1 MKKNKE
7 LRKAE
12 TDKKNNP
19 FGKNDA
25 KDAKKDAKAEQNAPK
40 ADKTPNRQQREQNGQ
55 QMEQNGQQ
63 MESQPKPREQR
74 KQTEPNQ
81 QQRNQ
86 QQTEQRRQPKEQ
98 PSREQRMEQREQPNE
113 QRQPNEEQKNG
124 EYRPERYKPKEQTEQ
139 PQQSA
144 PTEPHFTPDKVSE
157 VLQILHEYKDGKTSV
172 DMKATENQEWWRL
185 RHWNVIQGKTEA
197 GKAKVDV
204 GSAWAVNSIL
214 NKHADLMDSF
224 PKANVLA
231 READDEE
238 EAQILSKILPAIEE
252 HTDAEQVYNTA
263 GYDFLI
269 DGTAITSV
277 LWDPMAHD
285 GMGDIKKTNVDIH
298 NVFWQPGIEDIQQS
312 KYFFDVSVADVND
325 VKLQYPEI
333 ADKIGGGKQGF
344 ITEYI
349 HDDNIN
355 HQNDIEIIN
364 CYYKKLEMRPVLI
377 NIDHQTVARH
387 LVPREILHM
396 AIIIGDQCVFCSEDY
411 PEYQDGF
418 YKHGKYP
425 YVFRRCFPVKDSPC
439 GFSYLDIMKYPQ
451 RDIDKLD
458 QAIIKNTMM
467 KAKPR
472 WWVKKNADI
481 NKEAFADW
489 DEEIVEVGS
498 GDLGSAV
505 QQMDVD
511 TIPSIVETH
520 LEAKIDE
527 LKEIS
532 GNRDFSQGSTASG
545 VTAASA
551 IAALQE
557 AGSKLS
563 RDINKAMY
571 RGSREEYYLEIEL
584 IRQFYTEPRTFRV
597 DDGTGRYEYMDYS
610 NVNIAP
616 QDITTPEGTRH
627 KKSIFDLE
635 VSAEKQSPFSR
646 ASQNET
652 AKELYQMGLF
662 APDNATPALVC
673 LDMMEFE
680 GKEKIKQQI
689 QQNDTFMQQFQQMQQ
704 LIIQL
709 SPEAAVQM
717 GLIDP
722 NQIMMAQN
730 ANNGVTRVSEEESAE
745 DRAAKKTTNTDR
757 LDRAREKARS
767 ASEVK

>member
-7 LRKAE
+7 LRKDQQNKEQTAKEKQQFEKSGAE
-12 TDKKNNP
+12 KTAP
-19 FGKNDA
+19 NDR
-25 KDAKKDAKAEQNAPK
+25 KAEQNAPK
-40 ADKTPNRQQREQNGQ
+40 AEQTPNRQRREQNGQ
-55 QMEQNGQQ
+55 QR
-63 MESQPKPREQR
+63 ESQPKEQR
-74 KQTEPNQ
+74 QQTEPS
-81 QQRNQ
+81 RG
-86 QQTEQRRQPKEQ
+86 QQTGQ
-98 PSREQRMEQREQPNE
+98 S
-113 QRQPNEEQKNG
+113 RQPNERKEQQNG
-124 EYRPERYKPKEQTEQ
+124 EYRPERYRPKEQTEQ
-139 PQQSA
+139 TEPQQSA
-144 PTEPHFTPDKVSE
+144 PTGPHFTPDKVSE
-157 VLQILHEYKDGKTSV
+157 VLQILHEYKDGKTTV

-197 GKAKVDV
+197 GKAKVEV

-214 NKHADLMDSF
+214 NKHADFMDSF

-269 DGTAITSV
+269 DGTAITAV

-325 VKLQYPEI
+325 VKLQYPDI
-333 ADKIGGGKQGF
+333 ADRIGGGKQGF

-377 NIDHQTVARH
+377 NIDPQTVAQH

-396 AIIIGDQCVFCSEDY
+396 AIIIGDQCVFCSEDSL
-411 PEYQDGF
+411 EYQDGF

-425 YVFRRCFPVKDSPC
+425 YVFRKCFPVKDSPC
-439 GFSYLDIMKYPQ
+439 GFGYLDIMKYPQ

-458 QAIIKNTMM
+458 QAIMKNTMM

-489 DEEIVEVGS
+489 NEEIVEVGS

-511 TIPSIVETH
+511 TLPAIVETH

-584 IRQFYTEPRTFRV
+584 IRQFYTEPRTFRI
-597 DDGTGRYEYMDYS
+597 DDGSGRYEYMDYS

-662 APDNATPALVC
+662 APDNATSALVC

-717 GLIDP
+717 GLVDP
-722 NQIMMAQN
+722 NQVMMAQN
-730 ANNGVTRVSEEESAE
+730 ANNGATGASEEGSAE

-757 LDRAREKARS
+757 LERARETARS
-767 ASEVK
+767 ASDVK

>member
-19 FGKNDA
+19 FGQKDA
-25 KDAKKDAKAEQNAPK
+25 KMDEKAEKDAKKDAKAEQKNQQTEQNDRK
-40 ADKTPNRQQREQNGQ
+40 AEKTPNRQQRE
-55 QMEQNGQQ
+55 
-63 MESQPKPREQR
+63 SQPREQR
-74 KQTEPNQ
+74 QQTEPSRQ
-81 QQRNQ
+81 Q
-86 QQTEQRRQPKEQ
+86 KEQ
-98 PSREQRMEQREQPNE
+98 PNGEQQRE
-113 QRQPNEEQKNG
+113 QRQPNEQREQQTG

-157 VLQILHEYKDGKTSV
+157 VLQILHEYKDGKTTV

-197 GKAKVDV
+197 GKAKVEV

-214 NKHADLMDSF
+214 NKHADFMDSF

-269 DGTAITSV
+269 DGTAITAV

-325 VKLQYPEI
+325 VKLQYPDI
-333 ADKIGGGKQGF
+333 AEKIGGGKQGF

-377 NIDHQTVARH
+377 NIDPQTVAQH

-396 AIIIGDQCVFCSEDY
+396 AIIIGDQCVFCSEDN

-425 YVFRRCFPVKDSPC
+425 YVFRKCFPVKDSPC
-439 GFSYLDIMKYPQ
+439 GFGYLDIMKYPQ

-458 QAIIKNTMM
+458 QAIMKNTMM

-489 DEEIVEVGS
+489 NEEIVEVGS

-511 TIPSIVETH
+511 TLPAIVETH

-584 IRQFYTEPRTFRV
+584 IRQFYTEPRTFRI
-597 DDGTGRYEYMDYS
+597 DDGSGRYEYMDYS

-662 APDNATPALVC
+662 APDNATSALVC

-717 GLIDP
+717 GLVDP
-722 NQIMMAQN
+722 NQVMMAQN
-730 ANNGVTRVSEEESAE
+730 ANNGATGVSEEGTAE

>member
-12 TDKKNNP
+12 TDKKNNQ
-19 FGKNDA
+19 FGQKDA

-40 ADKTPNRQQREQNGQ
+40 AEQTPNRQQR
-55 QMEQNGQQ
+55 
-63 MESQPKPREQR
+63 ESQPKPREQR
-74 KQTEPNQ
+74 QQGAEQNQQKPPQQTEPN
-81 QQRNQ
+81 
-86 QQTEQRRQPKEQ
+86 RQ
-98 PSREQRMEQREQPNE
+98 QREQQNG
-113 QRQPNEEQKNG
+113 G
-124 EYRPERYKPKEQTEQ
+124 EYRPEQYRPKQEEQPTEQ
-139 PQQSA
+139 PK

-157 VLQILHEYKDGKTSV
+157 VLQILHEYKDGKTTV

-197 GKAKVDV
+197 GKAKVEV

-214 NKHADLMDSF
+214 NKHADIMDSF

-238 EAQILSKILPAIEE
+238 EAQILSKILPAIED
-252 HTDAEQVYNTA
+252 HTDAEQVYSTA

-269 DGTAITSV
+269 DGTAITAV

-285 GMGDIKKTNVDIH
+285 GMGDLKKTNVDIH

-325 VKLQYPEI
+325 VKLQYPDI
-333 ADKIGGGKQGF
+333 AEKIGGGKQGF

-364 CYYKKLEMRPVLI
+364 CYYKKLEMRPVII
-377 NIDHQTVARH
+377 NIDPQTVAQH

-396 AIIIGDQCVFCSEDY
+396 AIIIGDQCVFCSEDN

-425 YVFRRCFPVKDSPC
+425 YVFRKCFPVKDSPC
-439 GFSYLDIMKYPQ
+439 GFGYLDIMKYPQ

-458 QAIIKNTMM
+458 QAIMKNTMM

-489 DEEIVEVGS
+489 NEEIVEVGS

-511 TIPSIVETH
+511 TLPAIVETH

-584 IRQFYTEPRTFRV
+584 IRQFYTEPRTFRI
-597 DDGTGRYEYMDYS
+597 DDGSGRYEYMDYS

-662 APDNATPALVC
+662 APDNATSALVC

-717 GLIDP
+717 GLVDP
-722 NQIMMAQN
+722 NQVMMAQN
-730 ANNGVTRVSEEESAE
+730 ANNGVLGVSDEGTAE

-757 LDRAREKARS
+757 LDRARETARK

>member
-12 TDKKNNP
+12 TEKKNNQ
-19 FGKNDA
+19 FGQKDA

-40 ADKTPNRQQREQNGQ
+40 AEQTPNGQ
-55 QMEQNGQQ
+55 QR
-63 MESQPKPREQR
+63 ESQPKPREQR
-74 KQTEPNQ
+74 QQREQQQTAQGNQQTEPN
-81 QQRNQ
+81 R
-86 QQTEQRRQPKEQ
+86 
-98 PSREQRMEQREQPNE
+98 QPNE
-113 QRQPNEEQKNG
+113 QREQQNGG
-124 EYRPERYKPKEQTEQ
+124 EYRPEQYKPKQQTE
-139 PQQSA
+139 PTEPPK

-157 VLQILHEYKDGKTSV
+157 VLQILHEYKDGKTTV

-197 GKAKVDV
+197 GKAKVEV

-214 NKHADLMDSF
+214 NKHADFMDSF

-269 DGTAITSV
+269 DGTAITAV

-325 VKLQYPEI
+325 VKLQYPDI
-333 ADKIGGGKQGF
+333 AEKIGGGKQGF

-364 CYYKKLEMRPVLI
+364 CYYKKLEMRPVII
-377 NIDHQTVARH
+377 NIDPQTVATH
-387 LVPREILHM
+387 LTPREILHM
-396 AIIIGDQCVFCSEDY
+396 AIIIGDQCVFCSEDN

-425 YVFRRCFPVKDSPC
+425 YVFRKCFPVKDSPC
-439 GFSYLDIMKYPQ
+439 GFGYLDIMKYPQ

-458 QAIIKNTMM
+458 QAIMKNTMM

-489 DEEIVEVGS
+489 NEEIVEVGS

-511 TIPSIVETH
+511 TLPAIVETH

-584 IRQFYTEPRTFRV
+584 IRQFYTEPRTFRI

-662 APDNATPALVC
+662 APDNATSALVC

-717 GLIDP
+717 GLVDP
-722 NQIMMAQN
+722 NQLMMAQN
-730 ANNGVTRVSEEESAE
+730 ANNGVQGVSDEGTAE

-757 LDRAREKARS
+757 LDRARETARK

>member
-7 LRKAE
+7 MRTAE

-19 FGKNDA
+19 FGQKDA
-25 KDAKKDAKAEQNAPK
+25 KDAKRDAKVERNAPK
-40 ADKTPNRQQREQNGQ
+40 AEQTPNR
-55 QMEQNGQQ
+55 QQ
-63 MESQPKPREQR
+63 MESQPKPQEQK
-74 KQTEPNQ
+74 KQTEPN
-81 QQRNQ
+81 RNQ

-98 PSREQRMEQREQPNE
+98 PNREQQTEPREQRRE
-113 QRQPNEEQKNG
+113 QRQPNEEQQSG

-172 DMKATENQEWWRL
+172 DIKATENQEWWRL

-214 NKHADLMDSF
+214 NKHADLMDSY

-269 DGTAITSV
+269 DGTAITAV

-333 ADKIGGGKQGF
+333 ADKIVGGKQGF

-377 NIDHQTVARH
+377 NIDPQTVAKH

-396 AIIIGDQCVFCSEDY
+396 TIIIGDQCVFCSEDY

-511 TIPSIVETH
+511 TIPAIVESH

-584 IRQFYTEPRTFRV
+584 IRQFYTEPRTFRI

-730 ANNGVTRVSEEESAE
+730 ANNGDTRVSEEGSAE

>member
-19 FGKNDA
+19 SGPKDA
-25 KDAKKDAKAEQNAPK
+25 KDAKKDAKAEQKNQQTAQNDRKAQQNAPK
-40 ADKTPNRQQREQNGQ
+40 AEQTPNRQ

-63 MESQPKPREQR
+63 RESQPKPREQR
-74 KQTEPNQ
+74 QHTEPNRQ
-81 QQRNQ
+81 QMSQ
-86 QQTEQRRQPKEQ
+86 QQTGPNREKKMKQ
-98 PSREQRMEQREQPNE
+98 SRQPNE
-113 QRQPNEEQKNG
+113 QSG
-124 EYRPERYKPKEQTEQ
+124 EYRPERYRPKENKEQTEQ
-139 PQQSA
+139 QQRT

-185 RHWNVIQGKTEA
+185 RHWNVIHGKTEA

-269 DGTAITSV
+269 DGTAITAV

-333 ADKIGGGKQGF
+333 ADKIGGGRQGF

-377 NIDHQTVARH
+377 NIDPQTVAKH

-396 AIIIGDQCVFCSEDY
+396 AIIIGDQCVFCSEDS

-425 YVFRRCFPVKDSPC
+425 YVFRKCFPVKDSPC

-597 DDGTGRYEYMDYS
+597 DDGTGHYEYMDYS

-616 QDITTPEGTRH
+616 QDITTPEGIRH

-646 ASQNET
+646 ASQIEK

-662 APDNATPALVC
+662 APDNATSALVC

-717 GLIDP
+717 GLIAP

-730 ANNGVTRVSEEESAE
+730 ANNGATGVSDEGSAE

>member
-12 TDKKNNP
+12 TDKKNNQ
-19 FGKNDA
+19 FGQKDA
-25 KDAKKDAKAEQNAPK
+25 KRDAKAEKDAKKDAKAEQNAPK
-40 ADKTPNRQQREQNGQ
+40 AEQTPNGQQREQNGQ
-55 QMEQNGQQ
+55 QRD
-63 MESQPKPREQR
+63 SQPKPREQR
-74 KQTEPNQ
+74 QQTEPN
-81 QQRNQ
+81 
-86 QQTEQRRQPKEQ
+86 RQPKEQ
-98 PSREQRMEQREQPNE
+98 TNREQQRE
-113 QRQPNEEQKNG
+113 QRQPNEQREQQNG
-124 EYRPERYKPKEQTEQ
+124 EYHPERYKPKEQTEQ

-157 VLQILHEYKDGKTSV
+157 VLQILHEYKDGKTTV

-197 GKAKVDV
+197 GKAKVEV

-214 NKHADLMDSF
+214 NKHADFMDSF

-325 VKLQYPEI
+325 VKLQYPDI
-333 ADKIGGGKQGF
+333 ADRIGGGKQGF

-377 NIDHQTVARH
+377 NIDPQTVAQH

-396 AIIIGDQCVFCSEDY
+396 AIIIGDQCVFCSEDN

-425 YVFRRCFPVKDSPC
+425 YVFRKCFPVKDSPC
-439 GFSYLDIMKYPQ
+439 GFGYLDIMKYPQ

-458 QAIIKNTMM
+458 QAIMKNTMM

-472 WWVKKNADI
+472 WWVKKAADI

-489 DEEIVEVGS
+489 DEEIVEVAS

-511 TIPSIVETH
+511 TLPAIVETH

-584 IRQFYTEPRTFRV
+584 IRQFYTEPRTFRI
-597 DDGTGRYEYMDYS
+597 DDGSGRYEYMDYS

-662 APDNATPALVC
+662 APDNATSALVC

-717 GLIDP
+717 GLVDP
-722 NQIMMAQN
+722 NQVMMAQN
-730 ANNGVTRVSEEESAE
+730 ANNGATGASEEGTAE

-757 LDRAREKARS
+757 LDRARETARS

>member
-12 TDKKNNP
+12 TDKKNNQ
-19 FGKNDA
+19 FGQKEQKNQQTAQNDR
-25 KDAKKDAKAEQNAPK
+25 KAEQNAPK
-40 ADKTPNRQQREQNGQ
+40 VEQTPNRQQRD
-55 QMEQNGQQ
+55 
-63 MESQPKPREQR
+63 SQPKPREDRQ
-74 KQTEPNQ
+74 QTEPNRQ
-81 QQRNQ
+81 QKEQTNREQQR
-86 QQTEQRRQPKEQ
+86 EQNR
-98 PSREQRMEQREQPNE
+98 QPNE
-113 QRQPNEEQKNG
+113 QREQQNG
-124 EYRPERYKPKEQTEQ
+124 EYRPERYKPKEQTE

-157 VLQILHEYKDGKTSV
+157 VLQILHEYKDGKTTV

-197 GKAKVDV
+197 GKAKVEV

-214 NKHADLMDSF
+214 NKHADFMDSF

-269 DGTAITSV
+269 DGTAITAV

-325 VKLQYPEI
+325 VKLQYPDI
-333 ADKIGGGKQGF
+333 ADRIGGGKQGF

-377 NIDHQTVARH
+377 NIDPQTVATH
-387 LVPREILHM
+387 LTPREILHM
-396 AIIIGDQCVFCSEDY
+396 AIIIGDQCVFCSEDN

-425 YVFRRCFPVKDSPC
+425 YVFRKCFPVKDSPC
-439 GFSYLDIMKYPQ
+439 GFGYLDIMKYPQ

-458 QAIIKNTMM
+458 QAIMKNTMM

-489 DEEIVEVGS
+489 NEEIVEVGS

-511 TIPSIVETH
+511 TLPAIVETH

-584 IRQFYTEPRTFRV
+584 IRQFYTEPRTFRI

-662 APDNATPALVC
+662 TPDNATSALVC

-717 GLIDP
+717 GLVDP
-722 NQIMMAQN
+722 NQLMMAQN
-730 ANNGVTRVSEEESAE
+730 ANNGVLGVSEEGTTE

-757 LDRAREKARS
+757 LDRARETARK

>member
-12 TDKKNNP
+12 TDKKNNQ
-19 FGKNDA
+19 FGQ

-40 ADKTPNRQQREQNGQ
+40 AEQTPNRQQKEQNGQ
-55 QMEQNGQQ
+55 QRG
-63 MESQPKPREQR
+63 SQPKPREQR
-74 KQTEPNQ
+74 QQKEQTNRE
-81 QQRNQ
+81 QQR
-86 QQTEQRRQPKEQ
+86 
-98 PSREQRMEQREQPNE
+98 E
-113 QRQPNEEQKNG
+113 QRQPNEQREQQNG

-157 VLQILHEYKDGKTSV
+157 VLQILHEYKDGKTTV

-197 GKAKVDV
+197 GKAKVEV

-214 NKHADLMDSF
+214 NKHADFMDSF

-325 VKLQYPEI
+325 VKLQYPDI
-333 ADKIGGGKQGF
+333 ADRIGGGKQGF

-377 NIDHQTVARH
+377 NIDPQTVAQH

-396 AIIIGDQCVFCSEDY
+396 AIIIGDQCVFCSEDN

-425 YVFRRCFPVKDSPC
+425 YVFRKCFPVKDSPC
-439 GFSYLDIMKYPQ
+439 GFGYLDIMKYPQ

-458 QAIIKNTMM
+458 QAIMKNTMM

-489 DEEIVEVGS
+489 NEEIVEVGS

-511 TIPSIVETH
+511 TLPAIVETH

-584 IRQFYTEPRTFRV
+584 IRQFYTEPRTFRI
-597 DDGTGRYEYMDYS
+597 DDGSGRYEYMDYS

-662 APDNATPALVC
+662 APDNATSALVC

-717 GLIDP
+717 GLVDP
-722 NQIMMAQN
+722 NQVMMAQS
-730 ANNGVTRVSEEESAE
+730 ANNGATGVSEEGSAE

-757 LDRAREKARS
+757 LDRARETARS

>member
-12 TDKKNNP
+12 TDKKNNQ
-19 FGKNDA
+19 FGQKDA

-40 ADKTPNRQQREQNGQ
+40 AEQTPNRQQREQSGQ
-55 QMEQNGQQ
+55 QR
-63 MESQPKPREQR
+63 ESQPKQREQR
-74 KQTEPNQ
+74 QQTEP
-81 QQRNQ
+81 
-86 QQTEQRRQPKEQ
+86 RRQPKEQ
-98 PSREQRMEQREQPNE
+98 TNGEQQREQRQLNEQREQ
-113 QRQPNEEQKNG
+113 QTG
-124 EYRPERYKPKEQTEQ
+124 EYRPERYKPKEQTE

-157 VLQILHEYKDGKTSV
+157 VLQILHEYKDGKTTV

-197 GKAKVDV
+197 SKAKVEV

-214 NKHADLMDSF
+214 NKHADFMDSF

-325 VKLQYPEI
+325 VKLQYPDI
-333 ADKIGGGKQGF
+333 ADRIGGGKQGF

-377 NIDHQTVARH
+377 NIDPQTVAQH

-396 AIIIGDQCVFCSEDY
+396 AIIIGDQCVFCSEDN

-425 YVFRRCFPVKDSPC
+425 YVFRKCFPVKDSPC
-439 GFSYLDIMKYPQ
+439 GFGYLDIMKYPQ

-458 QAIIKNTMM
+458 QAIMKNTMM

-489 DEEIVEVGS
+489 NEEIVEVGS

-511 TIPSIVETH
+511 TLPAIVETH

-584 IRQFYTEPRTFRV
+584 IRQFYTEPRTFRI

-662 APDNATPALVC
+662 APDNATSALVC

-717 GLIDP
+717 GLVDP
-722 NQIMMAQN
+722 NQVMMAQN
-730 ANNGVTRVSEEESAE
+730 ANNGVTGVSEEGSAE

-757 LDRAREKARS
+757 LDRARETARS

>member
-12 TDKKNNP
+12 TDKKNNQ
-19 FGKNDA
+19 FGQ
-25 KDAKKDAKAEQNAPK
+25 KDAKKDAKAEKDAKRDAKAEQKNQQTEQNDRK
-40 ADKTPNRQQREQNGQ
+40 AEQTPNRQQREQNWQ
-55 QMEQNGQQ
+55 QR
-63 MESQPKPREQR
+63 ESQPKPREQR
-74 KQTEPNQ
+74 QQTEP
-81 QQRNQ
+81 
-86 QQTEQRRQPKEQ
+86 RRQPKEQ
-98 PSREQRMEQREQPNE
+98 PNVEQQRE
-113 QRQPNEEQKNG
+113 QRQPNEQREQQNG
-124 EYRPERYKPKEQTEQ
+124 EYRPERYRPKENKEQTEQ
-139 PQQSA
+139 QQSA
-144 PTEPHFTPDKVSE
+144 PTEPHFTHDKVSE
-157 VLQILHEYKDGKTSV
+157 VLQILHEYKDGKTTV

-185 RHWNVIQGKTEA
+185 RHWNVIHGKTEA
-197 GKAKVDV
+197 GKAKVEV

-214 NKHADLMDSF
+214 NKHADFMDSF

-325 VKLQYPEI
+325 VKLQYPDI
-333 ADKIGGGKQGF
+333 ADRIGGGKQGF

-377 NIDHQTVARH
+377 NIDPQTVAQH

-396 AIIIGDQCVFCSEDY
+396 AIIIGDQCVFCSEDN

-425 YVFRRCFPVKDSPC
+425 YVFRKCFPVKDSPC
-439 GFSYLDIMKYPQ
+439 GFGYLDIMKYPQ

-458 QAIIKNTMM
+458 QAIMKNTMM

-489 DEEIVEVGS
+489 NEEIVEVGS

-511 TIPSIVETH
+511 TLPAIVETH

-584 IRQFYTEPRTFRV
+584 IRQFYTEPRTFRI
-597 DDGTGRYEYMDYS
+597 DDGSGRYEYMDYS

-662 APDNATPALVC
+662 APDNATSALVC

-717 GLIDP
+717 GLVDP
-722 NQIMMAQN
+722 NQVMMAQN
-730 ANNGVTRVSEEESAE
+730 ANNGAPGVSEEGSAE

>member
-12 TDKKNNP
+12 TEKKNNQ
-19 FGKNDA
+19 FGQKEQKNQQTEQNDR
-25 KDAKKDAKAEQNAPK
+25 KAEQNAPK
-40 ADKTPNRQQREQNGQ
+40 AEQTPN
-55 QMEQNGQQ
+55 
-63 MESQPKPREQR
+63 
-74 KQTEPNQ
+74 
-81 QQRNQ
+81 
-86 QQTEQRRQPKEQ
+86 RQPKEQ
-98 PSREQRMEQREQPNE
+98 TNREQQTEPNRQPTEQREQQNG
-113 QRQPNEEQKNG
+113 G
-124 EYRPERYKPKEQTEQ
+124 EYRLERYQPRQKSEPTEQ
-139 PQQSA
+139 PK

-157 VLQILHEYKDGKTSV
+157 VIQILNEYKDGKTTV

-197 GKAKVDV
+197 SKAKVEV

-214 NKHADLMDSF
+214 NKHADFMDSF

-269 DGTAITSV
+269 DGTAITAV

-325 VKLQYPEI
+325 VKLQYPDI
-333 ADKIGGGKQGF
+333 ADRIGGGKQGF

-377 NIDHQTVARH
+377 NIDPQTVAQH

-396 AIIIGDQCVFCSEDY
+396 AIIIGDQCVFCSEDN

-425 YVFRRCFPVKDSPC
+425 YVFRKCFPVKDSPC
-439 GFSYLDIMKYPQ
+439 GFGYLDIMKYPQ

-458 QAIIKNTMM
+458 QAIMKNTMM
-467 KAKPR
+467 KAKSR

-489 DEEIVEVGS
+489 NEEIVEVGS

-511 TIPSIVETH
+511 TLPAIVETH

-584 IRQFYTEPRTFRV
+584 IRQFYTEPRTFRI
-597 DDGTGRYEYMDYS
+597 DDGSGRYEYMDYS

-662 APDNATPALVC
+662 APDNATSALVC

-717 GLIDP
+717 GLVDP
-722 NQIMMAQN
+722 NQVMMAQN
-730 ANNGVTRVSEEESAE
+730 ANNGATGVSEEGTAE

-757 LDRAREKARS
+757 LDRARETARS

>member
-7 LRKAE
+7 AE
-12 TDKKNNP
+12 TDNKNNQ
-19 FGKNDA
+19 FGQKDA
-25 KDAKKDAKAEQNAPK
+25 KDAKRDAKAKKDARAEQNAPR
-40 ADKTPNRQQREQNGQ
+40 AEQTPNRQQMERNGQ
-55 QMEQNGQQ
+55 QSGSKQ
-63 MESQPKPREQR
+63 KPREQR
-74 KQTEPNQ
+74 KQTEPNR
-81 QQRNQ
+81 QRMNT
-86 QQTEQRRQPKEQ
+86 QQTETRRQQKEQ
-98 PSREQRMEQREQPNE
+98 PNREQQMEPRQPNE
-113 QRQPNEEQKNG
+113 QIG
-124 EYRPERYKPKEQTEQ
+124 EYRPERYKQKEQTEQ

-157 VLQILHEYKDGKTSV
+157 VLQILREYKDGKTSV

-197 GKAKVDV
+197 GKAKVEV

-269 DGTAITSV
+269 DGTAITAV

-377 NIDHQTVARH
+377 NIDPQTVAKH

-396 AIIIGDQCVFCSEDY
+396 AIIIGDQCVFCSEDS

-571 RGSREEYYLEIEL
+571 RGSKEEYYLEIEL

-616 QDITTPEGTRH
+616 QDITTPEGIRH

-662 APDNATPALVC
+662 APDNATSALVC

-730 ANNGVTRVSEEESAE
+730 ANNGATRVSEEGSAE

>member
-12 TDKKNNP
+12 TDKKNNQ
-19 FGKNDA
+19 FGQKDA

-40 ADKTPNRQQREQNGQ
+40 AEQTPNRQQREG
-55 QMEQNGQQ
+55 
-63 MESQPKPREQR
+63 QPKPREQR
-74 KQTEPNQ
+74 QQKVPQQREPQQTGEQRQQTEPN
-81 QQRNQ
+81 
-86 QQTEQRRQPKEQ
+86 RQPKEQ
-98 PSREQRMEQREQPNE
+98 NE
-113 QRQPNEEQKNG
+113 QQNGG
-124 EYRPERYKPKEQTEQ
+124 EYRPERYKPKEQTE

-157 VLQILHEYKDGKTSV
+157 VLQILHEYKDGKTTV

-197 GKAKVDV
+197 GKAKVEV

-214 NKHADLMDSF
+214 NKHADFMDSF

-269 DGTAITSV
+269 DGTAITAV

-325 VKLQYPEI
+325 VKLQYPDI
-333 ADKIGGGKQGF
+333 AEKIGGGKQGF

-364 CYYKKLEMRPVLI
+364 CYYKKLEMRPVII
-377 NIDHQTVARH
+377 NIDPQTVATH
-387 LVPREILHM
+387 LTPREILHM
-396 AIIIGDQCVFCSEDY
+396 AIIIGDQCVFCSEDN

-425 YVFRRCFPVKDSPC
+425 YVFRKCFPVKDSPC
-439 GFSYLDIMKYPQ
+439 GFGYLDIMKYPQ

-458 QAIIKNTMM
+458 QAIMKNTMM

-489 DEEIVEVGS
+489 NEEIVEVGS

-511 TIPSIVETH
+511 TLPAIVETH

-584 IRQFYTEPRTFRV
+584 IRQFYTEPRTFRI
-597 DDGTGRYEYMDYS
+597 DDGSGRYEYMDYS

-627 KKSIFDLE
+627 KKSVFDLE

-662 APDNATPALVC
+662 APDNATSALVC
-673 LDMMEFE
+673 LDMMELE

-717 GLIDP
+717 GLVDP
-722 NQIMMAQN
+722 NQVMMAQN
-730 ANNGVTRVSEEESAE
+730 ANNGATGVSEEGSAE

-757 LDRAREKARS
+757 LDRARETARS

>member
-12 TDKKNNP
+12 TDKKNNQ
-19 FGKNDA
+19 FGQKDA
-25 KDAKKDAKAEQNAPK
+25 KKDAKAEKDAKKDAKAEQ
-40 ADKTPNRQQREQNGQ
+40 TPNRQQREQNGQ
-55 QMEQNGQQ
+55 QR
-63 MESQPKPREQR
+63 ESQPKPREQR
-74 KQTEPNQ
+74 QQTEP
-81 QQRNQ
+81 
-86 QQTEQRRQPKEQ
+86 RRQQKEQ
-98 PSREQRMEQREQPNE
+98 PNREQQRE
-113 QRQPNEEQKNG
+113 QRQPNEQREQQNG

-144 PTEPHFTPDKVSE
+144 PTKPHFTPDKVSE
-157 VLQILHEYKDGKTSV
+157 VLQILHEYKDGKTTV

-197 GKAKVDV
+197 GKAKVEV

-214 NKHADLMDSF
+214 NKHADFMDSF

-252 HTDAEQVYNTA
+252 HTNAEQVYNTA

-325 VKLQYPEI
+325 VKLQYPDI
-333 ADKIGGGKQGF
+333 ADRIGGGKQGF

-377 NIDHQTVARH
+377 NIDPQTVAQH

-396 AIIIGDQCVFCSEDY
+396 AIIIGDQCVFCSEDN

-425 YVFRRCFPVKDSPC
+425 YVFRKCFPVKDSPC
-439 GFSYLDIMKYPQ
+439 GFGYLDIMKYPQ

-458 QAIIKNTMM
+458 QAIMKNTMM

-489 DEEIVEVGS
+489 NEEIVEVGS

-511 TIPSIVETH
+511 TLPAIVETH

-584 IRQFYTEPRTFRV
+584 IRQFYTEPRTFRI

-662 APDNATPALVC
+662 APDNATSALVC

-717 GLIDP
+717 GLVDP
-722 NQIMMAQN
+722 NQVMMAQN
-730 ANNGVTRVSEEESAE
+730 ANSGVLGVSEEGTAE

-757 LDRAREKARS
+757 LDRARETARS

>member
-12 TDKKNNP
+12 TDKKNNQ
-19 FGKNDA
+19 FGQKDA
-25 KDAKKDAKAEQNAPK
+25 KDAKKDAKAEQKNQQTAQNDPRAEQNAPK
-40 ADKTPNRQQREQNGQ
+40 AEQTPNRQQR
-55 QMEQNGQQ
+55 
-63 MESQPKPREQR
+63 ESQPKPREQR
-74 KQTEPNQ
+74 QQTEP
-81 QQRNQ
+81 
-86 QQTEQRRQPKEQ
+86 RRQPKEQ
-98 PSREQRMEQREQPNE
+98 TNREQQREPRQPNE
-113 QRQPNEEQKNG
+113 QREQQNG

-157 VLQILHEYKDGKTSV
+157 VLQILHEYKDGKTTV

-197 GKAKVDV
+197 GKAKVEV

-214 NKHADLMDSF
+214 NKHADFMDSF

-325 VKLQYPEI
+325 VKLQYPDI
-333 ADKIGGGKQGF
+333 ADRIGGGKQGF

-377 NIDHQTVARH
+377 NIDPQTVAQH

-396 AIIIGDQCVFCSEDY
+396 AIIIGDQCVFCSEDN

-425 YVFRRCFPVKDSPC
+425 YVFRKCFPVKDSPC
-439 GFSYLDIMKYPQ
+439 GFGYLDIMKYPQ

-458 QAIIKNTMM
+458 QAIMKNTMM

-489 DEEIVEVGS
+489 NEEIVEVGS

-511 TIPSIVETH
+511 TLPAIVETH

-584 IRQFYTEPRTFRV
+584 IRQFYTEPRTFRI

-616 QDITTPEGTRH
+616 QGITTPEGTRH

-662 APDNATPALVC
+662 APDNATSALVC

-689 QQNDTFMQQFQQMQQ
+689 QRNDTFMQQFQQMQQ

-717 GLIDP
+717 GLVDP
-722 NQIMMAQN
+722 NQVMMAQN
-730 ANNGVTRVSEEESAE
+730 ANNGTTGVSEEGTAE

-757 LDRAREKARS
+757 LDRARETARS

>member
-12 TDKKNNP
+12 TDKKNNQ
-19 FGKNDA
+19 FGQKDA
-25 KDAKKDAKAEQNAPK
+25 KDVKKDAKAEQNAPK
-40 ADKTPNRQQREQNGQ
+40 AKQTPNRQQRE
-55 QMEQNGQQ
+55 
-63 MESQPKPREQR
+63 SQPKPRENRQ
-74 KQTEPNQ
+74 QTEPNR
-81 QQRNQ
+81 QQRNP
-86 QQTEQRRQPKEQ
+86 QQTEP
-98 PSREQRMEQREQPNE
+98 REQPKE
-113 QRQPNEEQKNG
+113 QRQPNEEQQNG

-157 VLQILHEYKDGKTSV
+157 VLQILHEYKDGKTTV

-197 GKAKVDV
+197 GKAKVEV

-214 NKHADLMDSF
+214 NKHADFMDSF

-325 VKLQYPEI
+325 VKLQYPDI
-333 ADKIGGGKQGF
+333 ADRIGGGKQGF

-377 NIDHQTVARH
+377 NIDPQTVAQH

-396 AIIIGDQCVFCSEDY
+396 AIIIGDQCVFCSEDN

-425 YVFRRCFPVKDSPC
+425 YVFRKCFPVKDSPC
-439 GFSYLDIMKYPQ
+439 GFGYLDIMKYPQ

-458 QAIIKNTMM
+458 QAIMKNTMM

-489 DEEIVEVGS
+489 NEEIVEVGS

-511 TIPSIVETH
+511 TLPAIVETH

-584 IRQFYTEPRTFRV
+584 IRQFYTEPRTFRI
-597 DDGTGRYEYMDYS
+597 DDGSGRYEYMDYS

-652 AKELYQMGLF
+652 AKELYQMGMF
-662 APDNATPALVC
+662 SPDNATSALVC

-717 GLIDP
+717 GLVDP
-722 NQIMMAQN
+722 NQVMMAQS
-730 ANNGVTRVSEEESAE
+730 ANNGATGVSEEGSAE

-757 LDRAREKARS
+757 LDRARETARS

>member
-12 TDKKNNP
+12 TDKKNNQ
-19 FGKNDA
+19 FGQKDA
-25 KDAKKDAKAEQNAPK
+25 KDAKKDAKAEQKNQQTAQNAPK
-40 ADKTPNRQQREQNGQ
+40 AEQNAPKAEQTPSRQQREQSRQ
-55 QMEQNGQQ
+55 QG
-63 MESQPKPREQR
+63 ESQPKPREDRQKTEQNR
-74 KQTEPNQ
+74 QQKEQTNRE
-81 QQRNQ
+81 QQR
-86 QQTEQRRQPKEQ
+86 
-98 PSREQRMEQREQPNE
+98 E
-113 QRQPNEEQKNG
+113 QRQPNEQREQQNG

-157 VLQILHEYKDGKTSV
+157 VLQILHEYKDGKTTV

-197 GKAKVDV
+197 GKAKVEV

-214 NKHADLMDSF
+214 NKHADFMDSF

-269 DGTAITSV
+269 DGTAITAV
-277 LWDPMAHD
+277 MWDPMAHD

-325 VKLQYPEI
+325 VKLQYPDI
-333 ADKIGGGKQGF
+333 AEKIGGGKQGF

-377 NIDHQTVARH
+377 NIDPQTVAQH

-396 AIIIGDQCVFCSEDY
+396 AIIIGDQCVFCSEDN

-425 YVFRRCFPVKDSPC
+425 YVFRKCFPVKDSPC
-439 GFSYLDIMKYPQ
+439 GFGYLDIMKYPQ

-458 QAIIKNTMM
+458 QAIMKNTMM

-489 DEEIVEVGS
+489 NEEIVEVGS

-511 TIPSIVETH
+511 TLPAIVETH

-584 IRQFYTEPRTFRV
+584 IRQFYTEPRTFRI
-597 DDGTGRYEYMDYS
+597 DDGSGRYEYMDYS

-662 APDNATPALVC
+662 APDNATSALVC

-709 SPEAAVQM
+709 SPEAAVQI
-717 GLIDP
+717 GLVDP
-722 NQIMMAQN
+722 NQLMMAQN
-730 ANNGVTRVSEEESAE
+730 ANNGATGVSEEGSAE

-767 ASEVK
+767 VSEVK

>member
-12 TDKKNNP
+12 TDKKNNQ
-19 FGKNDA
+19 FGQKDA

-40 ADKTPNRQQREQNGQ
+40 AEQTPNRQQREQNRQ
-55 QMEQNGQQ
+55 QR
-63 MESQPKPREQR
+63 ESQPKPREQR
-74 KQTEPNQ
+74 QQTEPI
-81 QQRNQ
+81 
-86 QQTEQRRQPKEQ
+86 RQPKEQ
-98 PSREQRMEQREQPNE
+98 TNGEQQTELNRQPNE
-113 QRQPNEEQKNG
+113 QREQQNG

-157 VLQILHEYKDGKTSV
+157 VLQILHEYKDGKTTV

-214 NKHADLMDSF
+214 NKHADFMDSF

-312 KYFFDVSVADVND
+312 KYFFDVSVANVND
-325 VKLQYPEI
+325 VKLQYPDI
-333 ADKIGGGKQGF
+333 ADRIGGGKQGF

-377 NIDHQTVARH
+377 NIDPQTVAQH

-396 AIIIGDQCVFCSEDY
+396 AIIIGDQCVFCSEDN

-425 YVFRRCFPVKDSPC
+425 YVFRKCFPVKDSPC
-439 GFSYLDIMKYPQ
+439 GFGYLDIMKYPQ

-458 QAIIKNTMM
+458 QAIMKNTMM

-489 DEEIVEVGS
+489 NEEIVEVGS

-511 TIPSIVETH
+511 TLPAIVETH

-584 IRQFYTEPRTFRV
+584 IRQFYTEPRTFRI

-662 APDNATPALVC
+662 APDNATSALVC

-717 GLIDP
+717 GLVDQ
-722 NQIMMAQN
+722 NQVMMAQS
-730 ANNGVTRVSEEESAE
+730 ANNGAPVVSEEGTAE

>member
-12 TDKKNNP
+12 TDKKNNQ
-19 FGKNDA
+19 FGQKDA
-25 KDAKKDAKAEQNAPK
+25 KDVKKDAKAEQNAPK
-40 ADKTPNRQQREQNGQ
+40 AEQTPNRQQREQNGQ
-55 QMEQNGQQ
+55 QR
-63 MESQPKPREQR
+63 ESQPKPREQR
-74 KQTEPNQ
+74 QQPEP
-81 QQRNQ
+81 
-86 QQTEQRRQPKEQ
+86 RRQPKEQ
-98 PSREQRMEQREQPNE
+98 TNGEQQREQRQLNEQREQ
-113 QRQPNEEQKNG
+113 QTG

-139 PQQSA
+139 TQQSA

-157 VLQILHEYKDGKTSV
+157 VLQILHEYKDGKTTV

-197 GKAKVDV
+197 GKAKVEV

-214 NKHADLMDSF
+214 NKHADFMDSF

-269 DGTAITSV
+269 DGTAITAV

-325 VKLQYPEI
+325 VKLQYPDI
-333 ADKIGGGKQGF
+333 ADRIGGGKQGF

-377 NIDHQTVARH
+377 NIDPQTVAQH
-387 LVPREILHM
+387 LVPRETLHM
-396 AIIIGDQCVFCSEDY
+396 AIIIGDQCVFCSEDN

-425 YVFRRCFPVKDSPC
+425 YVFRKCFPVKDSPC
-439 GFSYLDIMKYPQ
+439 GFGYLDIMKYPQ

-458 QAIIKNTMM
+458 QAIMKNTMM

-489 DEEIVEVGS
+489 NEEIVEVGS

-511 TIPSIVETH
+511 TLPAIVETH

-584 IRQFYTEPRTFRV
+584 IRQFYTEPRTFRI
-597 DDGTGRYEYMDYS
+597 DDGSGRYEYMDYS

-662 APDNATPALVC
+662 APDNATSALVC

-717 GLIDP
+717 GLVDP
-722 NQIMMAQN
+722 NQVMMAQN
-730 ANNGVTRVSEEESAE
+730 ANNGATGVSEEGSAE
-745 DRAAKKTTNTDR
+745 DRAAKKTTNTER
-757 LDRAREKARS
+757 LDRARETARS

>member
-12 TDKKNNP
+12 TDKKNNQ
-19 FGKNDA
+19 FGQKDA

-40 ADKTPNRQQREQNGQ
+40 AEQTPNRQQREQNGQ
-55 QMEQNGQQ
+55 Q
-63 MESQPKPREQR
+63 REQ
-74 KQTEPNQ
+74 Q
-81 QQRNQ
+81 
-86 QQTEQRRQPKEQ
+86 
-98 PSREQRMEQREQPNE
+98 
-113 QRQPNEEQKNG
+113 NG

-157 VLQILHEYKDGKTSV
+157 VLQILHEYKDGKTTV

-197 GKAKVDV
+197 GKANVEV

-214 NKHADLMDSF
+214 NKHADFMDSF

-269 DGTAITSV
+269 DGTAITAV

-325 VKLQYPEI
+325 VKLQYPDI
-333 ADKIGGGKQGF
+333 ADRIGGGKQGF

-377 NIDHQTVARH
+377 NIDPQTVAQH

-396 AIIIGDQCVFCSEDY
+396 AIIIGDQCVFCSEDN

-425 YVFRRCFPVKDSPC
+425 YVFRKCFPVKDSPC
-439 GFSYLDIMKYPQ
+439 GFGYLDIMKYPQ

-458 QAIIKNTMM
+458 QAIMKNTMM

-489 DEEIVEVGS
+489 NEEIVEVGS

-511 TIPSIVETH
+511 TLPAIVETH

-584 IRQFYTEPRTFRV
+584 IRQFYTEPRTFRI
-597 DDGTGRYEYMDYS
+597 DDGSGRYEYMDYS

-662 APDNATPALVC
+662 APDNATSALVC

-717 GLIDP
+717 GLVDP
-722 NQIMMAQN
+722 NQVMMAQN
-730 ANNGVTRVSEEESAE
+730 ANNGATGVSEEGSAE

-757 LDRAREKARS
+757 LDRARETARS

>member
-12 TDKKNNP
+12 TDKKNNQ
-19 FGKNDA
+19 FGQKEQKNQQTA
-25 KDAKKDAKAEQNAPK
+25 QKDRKAEQNAPK
-40 ADKTPNRQQREQNGQ
+40 AEQTPNRQQKEQNGQ
-55 QMEQNGQQ
+55 QR
-63 MESQPKPREQR
+63 ESQPKEQR
-74 KQTEPNQ
+74 QQTEPN
-81 QQRNQ
+81 
-86 QQTEQRRQPKEQ
+86 
-98 PSREQRMEQREQPNE
+98 REQQNEQSRQPNE
-113 QRQPNEEQKNG
+113 QREQQNG
-124 EYRPERYKPKEQTEQ
+124 EYRPERYKPKEQTE

-157 VLQILHEYKDGKTSV
+157 VLQILHEYKDGKTTV

-197 GKAKVDV
+197 GKAKVEV

-214 NKHADLMDSF
+214 NKHADFMDSF

-269 DGTAITSV
+269 DGTAITAV

-325 VKLQYPEI
+325 VKLQYPDI
-333 ADKIGGGKQGF
+333 ADRIGGGKQGF

-377 NIDHQTVARH
+377 NIDPQTVAQH

-396 AIIIGDQCVFCSEDY
+396 AIIIGDQCVFCSEDN

-425 YVFRRCFPVKDSPC
+425 YVFRKCFPVKDSPC
-439 GFSYLDIMKYPQ
+439 GFGYLDIMKYPQ

-458 QAIIKNTMM
+458 QAIMKNTMM

-489 DEEIVEVGS
+489 NEEIVEVGS

-511 TIPSIVETH
+511 TLPAIVETH

-584 IRQFYTEPRTFRV
+584 IRQFYTEPRTFRI
-597 DDGTGRYEYMDYS
+597 DDGSGRYEYMDYS

-662 APDNATPALVC
+662 APDNATSALVC

-717 GLIDP
+717 GLVDP
-722 NQIMMAQN
+722 NQVMMAQN
-730 ANNGVTRVSEEESAE
+730 ANNGVLGVSDEGTAE

-757 LDRAREKARS
+757 LDRARETARK

>member
-1 MKKNKE
+1 MRKNKE

-12 TDKKNNP
+12 QKNNQ
-19 FGKNDA
+19 FGQQKDPKQKNQKTEQNDR
-25 KDAKKDAKAEQNAPK
+25 KAEQ
-40 ADKTPNRQQREQNGQ
+40 TPNRQQKEQNGQ
-55 QMEQNGQQ
+55 QR
-63 MESQPKPREQR
+63 ESQPKQREDR
-74 KQTEPNQ
+74 
-81 QQRNQ
+81 
-86 QQTEQRRQPKEQ
+86 QQTEQNRQQKEQ
-98 PSREQRMEQREQPNE
+98 PNREQPNRQPNE
-113 QRQPNEEQKNG
+113 QREQQKGG
-124 EYRPERYKPKEQTEQ
+124 EYRPERYQPKQQTEPTEQ
-139 PQQSA
+139 PK

-157 VLQILHEYKDGKTSV
+157 VIQILHEYKDGKTSV

-197 GKAKVDV
+197 SKAKVEV

-214 NKHADLMDSF
+214 NKHADFMDSF

-252 HTDAEQVYNTA
+252 HTDAENVYNTA

-269 DGTAITSV
+269 DGTAITAV

-285 GMGDIKKTNVDIH
+285 GIGDIKKTNVDIH

-325 VKLQYPEI
+325 VKLQYPDI
-333 ADKIGGGKQGF
+333 AEKIGGGKQGF

-364 CYYKKLEMRPVLI
+364 CYYKKLEMRPVII
-377 NIDHQTVARH
+377 NIDPQTVATH

-396 AIIIGDQCVFCSEDY
+396 AIIIGDQCVFCSEDN

-425 YVFRRCFPVKDSPC
+425 YVFRKCFPVKDSPC
-439 GFSYLDIMKYPQ
+439 GFGYLDIMKYPQ

-458 QAIIKNTMM
+458 QAIMKNTMM

-472 WWVKKNADI
+472 WWVKKNADVD
-481 NKEAFADW
+481 KDAFANW

-498 GDLGSAV
+498 GDLGATV
-505 QQMDVD
+505 KQMDVD
-511 TIPSIVETH
+511 TLPAIVETH

-584 IRQFYTEPRTFRV
+584 IRQFYTEPRTFRI
-597 DDGTGRYEYMDYS
+597 DDGSGRYEYMDYS

-652 AKELYQMGLF
+652 AKELYQMGMF
-662 APDNATPALVC
+662 SPDNATPALVC

-717 GLIDP
+717 GLVDP
-722 NQIMMAQN
+722 NQLMMAQN
-730 ANNGVTRVSEEESAE
+730 ANNGVSGVSDDGTAE

-757 LDRAREKARS
+757 LDRARETARK

>member
-7 LRKAE
+7 MRKAE
-12 TDKKNNP
+12 TDKQNNQ
-19 FGKNDA
+19 FGQKDA
-25 KDAKKDAKAEQNAPK
+25 KDAKKDAKAEQ
-40 ADKTPNRQQREQNGQ
+40 TPNRQQKEQSRQ
-55 QMEQNGQQ
+55 QRD
-63 MESQPKPREQR
+63 SQPKQREQR
-74 KQTEPNQ
+74 QQTEP
-81 QQRNQ
+81 
-86 QQTEQRRQPKEQ
+86 RRQPKEQ
-98 PSREQRMEQREQPNE
+98 ANGEQQRE
-113 QRQPNEEQKNG
+113 QRQPNEQREQQNG

-157 VLQILHEYKDGKTSV
+157 VLQILHEYKDGKTTV

-197 GKAKVDV
+197 GKAKVEV

-214 NKHADLMDSF
+214 NKHADFMDSF

-238 EAQILSKILPAIEE
+238 EAQILSKIIPAIEE

-269 DGTAITSV
+269 DGTAITAV
-277 LWDPMAHD
+277 LWDPMARD

-325 VKLQYPEI
+325 VKLQYPDI
-333 ADKIGGGKQGF
+333 ADRIGGGKQGF

-377 NIDHQTVARH
+377 NIDPQTVAQH

-396 AIIIGDQCVFCSEDY
+396 AIIIGDQCVFCSEDN

-425 YVFRRCFPVKDSPC
+425 YVFRKCFPVKDSPC
-439 GFSYLDIMKYPQ
+439 GFGYLDIMKYPQ

-458 QAIIKNTMM
+458 QAIMKNTMM

-489 DEEIVEVGS
+489 NEEIVEVGS

-511 TIPSIVETH
+511 TLPAIVETH

-584 IRQFYTEPRTFRV
+584 IRQFYTEPRTFRI

-610 NVNIAP
+610 NVNIVP

-662 APDNATPALVC
+662 APDNATSALVC

-717 GLIDP
+717 GLVDP
-722 NQIMMAQN
+722 NQVMMAQN
-730 ANNGVTRVSEEESAE
+730 ANNGALGVSEEGSAE

-757 LDRAREKARS
+757 LERARETARS

>member
-12 TDKKNNP
+12 TDKKNNQ
-19 FGKNDA
+19 FGQKEQKNQQTA
-25 KDAKKDAKAEQNAPK
+25 QKDRKAEQNAPK
-40 ADKTPNRQQREQNGQ
+40 AEQTPNRQQKEQNGQ
-55 QMEQNGQQ
+55 QR
-63 MESQPKPREQR
+63 ESQPKEQR
-74 KQTEPNQ
+74 QQTEPN
-81 QQRNQ
+81 RE
-86 QQTEQRRQPKEQ
+86 QQTEPNRKPN
-98 PSREQRMEQREQPNE
+98 EQREQ
-113 QRQPNEEQKNG
+113 QNG
-124 EYRPERYKPKEQTEQ
+124 EYRPERYRPKENKEQTE

-157 VLQILHEYKDGKTSV
+157 VIQILHEYKDGKTTV

-197 GKAKVDV
+197 GKAKVEV

-214 NKHADLMDSF
+214 NKHADFMDSF

-325 VKLQYPEI
+325 VKLQYPDI
-333 ADKIGGGKQGF
+333 ADRIGGGKQGF

-377 NIDHQTVARH
+377 NIDPQTVAQH

-396 AIIIGDQCVFCSEDY
+396 AIIIGDQCVFCSEDN

-425 YVFRRCFPVKDSPC
+425 YVFRKCFPVKDSPC
-439 GFSYLDIMKYPQ
+439 GFGYLDIMKYPQ

-458 QAIIKNTMM
+458 QAIMKNTMM

-489 DEEIVEVGS
+489 NEEIVEVGS

-511 TIPSIVETH
+511 TLPAIVETH

-584 IRQFYTEPRTFRV
+584 IRQFYTEPRTFRI
-597 DDGTGRYEYMDYS
+597 DDGTGRYKYMDYS

-652 AKELYQMGLF
+652 AKELYEMGLF
-662 APDNATPALVC
+662 APDNATSALVC

-717 GLIDP
+717 GLVDP
-722 NQIMMAQN
+722 NQLMMAQN
-730 ANNGVTRVSEEESAE
+730 ANNGVLGVSDDGTAE

-757 LDRAREKARS
+757 LDRARETARS

>member
-12 TDKKNNP
+12 TNKKNNQ
-19 FGKNDA
+19 FGQKEQKNQQTAQNDR
-25 KDAKKDAKAEQNAPK
+25 KAEQNAPK
-40 ADKTPNRQQREQNGQ
+40 AEQTPNGQQREQNGQ
-55 QMEQNGQQ
+55 QR
-63 MESQPKPREQR
+63 ESQPKPREDR
-74 KQTEPNQ
+74 
-81 QQRNQ
+81 
-86 QQTEQRRQPKEQ
+86 QQTEQNRQQKEQ
-98 PSREQRMEQREQPNE
+98 TNREQQRERRQPNE
-113 QRQPNEEQKNG
+113 QREQQNG
-124 EYRPERYKPKEQTEQ
+124 EYRPERYKPKEQTE

-157 VLQILHEYKDGKTSV
+157 VLQILHEYKDGKTTV

-197 GKAKVDV
+197 GKAKVEV

-214 NKHADLMDSF
+214 NKHADFMDSF

-325 VKLQYPEI
+325 VKLQYPDI
-333 ADKIGGGKQGF
+333 ADRIGGGKQGF

-377 NIDHQTVARH
+377 NIDPQTVAQH

-396 AIIIGDQCVFCSEDY
+396 AIIIGDQCVFCSEDN

-425 YVFRRCFPVKDSPC
+425 YVFRKCFPVKDSPC
-439 GFSYLDIMKYPQ
+439 GFGYLDIMKYPQ

-458 QAIIKNTMM
+458 QAIMKNTMM

-489 DEEIVEVGS
+489 NEEIVEVGS

-511 TIPSIVETH
+511 TLPAIVETH

-584 IRQFYTEPRTFRV
+584 IRQFYTEPRTFRI
-597 DDGTGRYEYMDYS
+597 DDGSGRYEYMDYS

-662 APDNATPALVC
+662 APDNATSALVC

-689 QQNDTFMQQFQQMQQ
+689 QQNDAFMQQFQQMQQ

-709 SPEAAVQM
+709 SPEAAVQI
-717 GLIDP
+717 GLVDP
-722 NQIMMAQN
+722 NQVMMAQN
-730 ANNGVTRVSEEESAE
+730 ANNGATGVSEEGSAE
-745 DRAAKKTTNTDR
+745 DRAAKKATNTDR
-757 LDRAREKARS
+757 LDRARETARS

>member
-12 TDKKNNP
+12 TDKKNNQ
-19 FGKNDA
+19 FGQKDA
-25 KDAKKDAKAEQNAPK
+25 KDAKKDARAEQ
-40 ADKTPNRQQREQNGQ
+40 TPNRQQREQNGQ
-55 QMEQNGQQ
+55 QRD
-63 MESQPKPREQR
+63 SQPKQREQR
-74 KQTEPNQ
+74 QQTEP
-81 QQRNQ
+81 
-86 QQTEQRRQPKEQ
+86 RRQPKEQ
-98 PSREQRMEQREQPNE
+98 PNGEQQRE
-113 QRQPNEEQKNG
+113 QRQPNEQREQQNG

-157 VLQILHEYKDGKTSV
+157 VLQILHEYKDGKTTV

-185 RHWNVIQGKTEA
+185 RHWNIIQGKTEA
-197 GKAKVDV
+197 GKAKVEV

-214 NKHADLMDSF
+214 NKHADFMDSF

-269 DGTAITSV
+269 DGTAITAV

-325 VKLQYPEI
+325 VKLQYPDI
-333 ADKIGGGKQGF
+333 ADRIGGGKQGF

-377 NIDHQTVARH
+377 NIDPQTVAQH

-396 AIIIGDQCVFCSEDY
+396 AIIIGDQCVFCSEDSL
-411 PEYQDGF
+411 EYQDGF

-425 YVFRRCFPVKDSPC
+425 YVFRKCFPVKDSPC
-439 GFSYLDIMKYPQ
+439 GFGYLDIMKYPQ

-458 QAIIKNTMM
+458 QAIMKNTMM

-489 DEEIVEVGS
+489 NEEIVEVGS

-511 TIPSIVETH
+511 TLPAIVETH

-584 IRQFYTEPRTFRV
+584 IRQFYTEPRTFRI

-662 APDNATPALVC
+662 APDNATSALVC

-717 GLIDP
+717 GLVDP
-722 NQIMMAQN
+722 NQVMMAQN
-730 ANNGVTRVSEEESAE
+730 ANNGATGVSEEGSAE

-757 LDRAREKARS
+757 LDRARETARS

>member
-12 TDKKNNP
+12 TDKKNNQ
-19 FGKNDA
+19 FGQKDTAEQKNQQTAQNDR
-25 KDAKKDAKAEQNAPK
+25 KAEQ
-40 ADKTPNRQQREQNGQ
+40 TPNRQQREQNGQ
-55 QMEQNGQQ
+55 QR
-63 MESQPKPREQR
+63 ESQPKPREDRQ
-74 KQTEPNQ
+74 QTEPNRQ
-81 QQRNQ
+81 Q
-86 QQTEQRRQPKEQ
+86 KEQ
-98 PSREQRMEQREQPNE
+98 PNREQQRE
-113 QRQPNEEQKNG
+113 QRQPNEQREQQNG

-157 VLQILHEYKDGKTSV
+157 VLQILHEYKDGKTTV

-197 GKAKVDV
+197 GKAKVEV

-214 NKHADLMDSF
+214 NKHADFMDSF

-252 HTDAEQVYNTA
+252 HTDAEQVYNSA

-325 VKLQYPEI
+325 VKLQYPDI
-333 ADKIGGGKQGF
+333 ADRIGGGKQGF

-377 NIDHQTVARH
+377 NIDPQTVAQH

-396 AIIIGDQCVFCSEDY
+396 AIIIGDQCVFCSEDN

-425 YVFRRCFPVKDSPC
+425 YVFRKCFPVKDSPC
-439 GFSYLDIMKYPQ
+439 GFGYLDIMKYPQ

-458 QAIIKNTMM
+458 QAIMKNTMM

-489 DEEIVEVGS
+489 NEEIVEVGS

-511 TIPSIVETH
+511 TLPAIVETH

-584 IRQFYTEPRTFRV
+584 IRQFYTEPRTFRI
-597 DDGTGRYEYMDYS
+597 DDGSGRYEYMDYS

-662 APDNATPALVC
+662 APDNATSALVC

-717 GLIDP
+717 GLVDP
-722 NQIMMAQN
+722 NQVMMAQN
-730 ANNGVTRVSEEESAE
+730 ANNGATGVSEEGTAE

-757 LDRAREKARS
+757 LDRARETARS

>member
-12 TDKKNNP
+12 TDKKNNQ
-19 FGKNDA
+19 FGQKDA

-40 ADKTPNRQQREQNGQ
+40 AEQTPNRQQKEQNGQ
-55 QMEQNGQQ
+55 QR
-63 MESQPKPREQR
+63 ESQPKPREQR
-74 KQTEPNQ
+74 QQTEP
-81 QQRNQ
+81 
-86 QQTEQRRQPKEQ
+86 RRQPKEQ
-98 PSREQRMEQREQPNE
+98 PNGEQQREQQRE
-113 QRQPNEEQKNG
+113 QRQPNEQREQQNG
-124 EYRPERYKPKEQTEQ
+124 EYRPERYRPKENKEQTEQ
-139 PQQSA
+139 QQSA

-157 VLQILHEYKDGKTSV
+157 VLQILHEYKDGKTTV

-197 GKAKVDV
+197 GKAKVEV

-214 NKHADLMDSF
+214 NKHADFMDSF

-325 VKLQYPEI
+325 VKLQYPDI
-333 ADKIGGGKQGF
+333 AEKIGGGKQGF

-377 NIDHQTVARH
+377 NIDPQTVAQH

-411 PEYQDGF
+411 PQYQDGF

-425 YVFRRCFPVKDSPC
+425 YVFRKCFPVKDSPC
-439 GFSYLDIMKYPQ
+439 GFGYLDIMKYPQ

-458 QAIIKNTMM
+458 QAIMKNTMM

-489 DEEIVEVGS
+489 NEEIVEVGS

-511 TIPSIVETH
+511 TLPAIVETH

-584 IRQFYTEPRTFRV
+584 IRQFYTEPRTFRI

-652 AKELYQMGLF
+652 AKELYQLGLF
-662 APDNATPALVC
+662 SPDNATPALVC

-709 SPEAAVQM
+709 SPEAAMQM
-717 GLIDP
+717 GLVDP
-722 NQIMMAQN
+722 NQVMVAQN
-730 ANNGVTRVSEEESAE
+730 ANNGVLGVSEDGTADE
-745 DRAAKKTTNTDR
+745 RAAKKTTNTDR
-757 LDRAREKARS
+757 LEKARDKARS

>member
-12 TDKKNNP
+12 TDKKNNQ
-19 FGKNDA
+19 FGQKDA

-40 ADKTPNRQQREQNGQ
+40 AEQTPNRQQR
-55 QMEQNGQQ
+55 
-63 MESQPKPREQR
+63 ESQPKPREQR
-74 KQTEPNQ
+74 QQRAEQNQQKPPQQTEPNET
-81 QQRNQ
+81 N
-86 QQTEQRRQPKEQ
+86 RQ
-98 PSREQRMEQREQPNE
+98 QREQ
-113 QRQPNEEQKNG
+113 QNG
-124 EYRPERYKPKEQTEQ
+124 EYRPERYKPKEQTE

-157 VLQILHEYKDGKTSV
+157 VLQILHEYKDGKTTV

-197 GKAKVDV
+197 GKAKVEV

-214 NKHADLMDSF
+214 NKHADFMDSF

-269 DGTAITSV
+269 DGTAITAV

-325 VKLQYPEI
+325 VKLQYPDI
-333 ADKIGGGKQGF
+333 AEKIGGGKQGF

-364 CYYKKLEMRPVLI
+364 CYYKKLEMRPVII
-377 NIDHQTVARH
+377 NIDPQTVATH
-387 LVPREILHM
+387 LTPREILHM
-396 AIIIGDQCVFCSEDY
+396 AIIIGDQCVFCSEDN

-425 YVFRRCFPVKDSPC
+425 YVFRKCFPVKDNPC
-439 GFSYLDIMKYPQ
+439 GFGYLDIMKYPQ

-458 QAIIKNTMM
+458 QAIMKNTMM

-489 DEEIVEVGS
+489 NEEIVEVGS
-498 GDLGSAV
+498 GDLGAAV

-511 TIPSIVETH
+511 TLPAIVETH

-584 IRQFYTEPRTFRV
+584 IRQFYTEPRTFRI

-662 APDNATPALVC
+662 APDNATSALVC

-717 GLIDP
+717 GLVDP
-722 NQIMMAQN
+722 NQVMMAQN
-730 ANNGVTRVSEEESAE
+730 ANNGVLGVSDEGTAE

-757 LDRAREKARS
+757 LDRARETARK

>member
-12 TDKKNNP
+12 TDKKNNQ
-19 FGKNDA
+19 FGQKDA

-40 ADKTPNRQQREQNGQ
+40 AEQTPNRQQREQNGQ
-55 QMEQNGQQ
+55 QR
-63 MESQPKPREQR
+63 ESQPKPREQR
-74 KQTEPNQ
+74 QQTEP
-81 QQRNQ
+81 
-86 QQTEQRRQPKEQ
+86 RRQPKEQ
-98 PSREQRMEQREQPNE
+98 PNGEQQRE
-113 QRQPNEEQKNG
+113 QRQPNEQREQQTG

-157 VLQILHEYKDGKTSV
+157 VLQILHEYKDGKTTV

-197 GKAKVDV
+197 GKAKVEV

-214 NKHADLMDSF
+214 NKHADFMDSF

-269 DGTAITSV
+269 DGTAITAV

-325 VKLQYPEI
+325 VKLQYPDI
-333 ADKIGGGKQGF
+333 ADRIGGGKQGF

-377 NIDHQTVARH
+377 NIDPQTVAQH

-396 AIIIGDQCVFCSEDY
+396 AIIIGDQCVFCSEDN

-425 YVFRRCFPVKDSPC
+425 YVFRKCFPVKDSPC
-439 GFSYLDIMKYPQ
+439 GFGYLDIMKYPQ

-458 QAIIKNTMM
+458 QAIMKNTMM

-489 DEEIVEVGS
+489 NEEIVEVGS

-511 TIPSIVETH
+511 TLPAIVETH

-584 IRQFYTEPRTFRV
+584 IRQFYTEPRTFRI

-662 APDNATPALVC
+662 APDNATSALVC

-717 GLIDP
+717 GLVDP
-722 NQIMMAQN
+722 NQVMMAQN
-730 ANNGVTRVSEEESAE
+730 ANNGATGVSEEGSAE

>member
-12 TDKKNNP
+12 TDKKNNQ
-19 FGKNDA
+19 FGQTEQKNQQTAQNDR
-25 KDAKKDAKAEQNAPK
+25 KEEQ
-40 ADKTPNRQQREQNGQ
+40 TPNRQQREQNGQ
-55 QMEQNGQQ
+55 QR
-63 MESQPKPREQR
+63 ESQPREKR
-74 KQTEPNQ
+74 PQTEPN
-81 QQRNQ
+81 RE
-86 QQTEQRRQPKEQ
+86 QQTEQ
-98 PSREQRMEQREQPNE
+98 SRQPNE
-113 QRQPNEEQKNG
+113 QREQQNG
-124 EYRPERYKPKEQTEQ
+124 EYRPERYRPKENKEQTE

-157 VLQILHEYKDGKTSV
+157 VLQILHEYKDGKTTV

-197 GKAKVDV
+197 GKAKVEV

-214 NKHADLMDSF
+214 NKHADFMDSF

-269 DGTAITSV
+269 DGTAITAV

-325 VKLQYPEI
+325 VKLQYPDI
-333 ADKIGGGKQGF
+333 AEKIGGGKQGF

-377 NIDHQTVARH
+377 NIDPQTVATH

-396 AIIIGDQCVFCSEDY
+396 AIIIGDQCVFCSEDN

-425 YVFRRCFPVKDSPC
+425 YVFRKCFPVKDSPC
-439 GFSYLDIMKYPQ
+439 GFGYLDIMKYPQ

-458 QAIIKNTMM
+458 QAIMKNTMM

-489 DEEIVEVGS
+489 NEEIVEVGS

-511 TIPSIVETH
+511 TLPAIVETH

-584 IRQFYTEPRTFRV
+584 IRQFYTEPRTFRI
-597 DDGTGRYEYMDYS
+597 DDGSGRYEYRDYS

-662 APDNATPALVC
+662 APDNATSALVC

-717 GLIDP
+717 GLVDP
-722 NQIMMAQN
+722 NQVMMAQN
-730 ANNGVTRVSEEESAE
+730 ANNGATGVSEEGSAE
-745 DRAAKKTTNTDR
+745 DRAAKKATNTDR
-757 LDRAREKARS
+757 LDRARETARS

>member
-1 MKKNKE
+1 MNKNKE
-7 LRKAE
+7 LRNAE
-12 TDKKNNP
+12 TDKKNNQ
-19 FGKNDA
+19 FGQKDE
-25 KDAKKDAKAEQNAPK
+25 KDAKRDAKAEQNASK
-40 ADKTPNRQQREQNGQ
+40 AEQTPNRQQREQSGQ
-55 QMEQNGQQ
+55 QSG
-63 MESQPKPREQR
+63 SQPKPREQR
-74 KQTEPNQ
+74 KRTEPNRQRMSPQQTEP
-81 QQRNQ
+81 
-86 QQTEQRRQPKEQ
+86 RRRPKEQ
-98 PSREQRMEQREQPNE
+98 TNREQQME
-113 QRQPNEEQKNG
+113 QRQPNEEQQNG
-124 EYRPERYKPKEQTEQ
+124 EYRPEQYKPKQQSEPTEQ

-157 VLQILHEYKDGKTSV
+157 VLQVLREYKDGKTSV

-269 DGTAITSV
+269 DGTAITAV

-377 NIDHQTVARH
+377 NIDPQTVAKH

-425 YVFRRCFPVKDSPC
+425 YVFRKCFPVKDSPC

-616 QDITTPEGTRH
+616 QDITTPEGIRH

-662 APDNATPALVC
+662 APDNATSALVC

-704 LIIQL
+704 LIIKL

-722 NQIMMAQN
+722 NQIMMAQK
-730 ANNGVTRVSEEESAE
+730 ANNGDTMVSEEGSAE

>member
-12 TDKKNNP
+12 TEKKNNQ
-19 FGKNDA
+19 FGQKDA
-25 KDAKKDAKAEQNAPK
+25 KDAKKDAKAEQNATK
-40 ADKTPNRQQREQNGQ
+40 AEQTPNRQQRD
-55 QMEQNGQQ
+55 
-63 MESQPKPREQR
+63 SQPKPREQR
-74 KQTEPNQ
+74 QQKEP
-81 QQRNQ
+81 QQREQ
-86 QQTEQRRQPKEQ
+86 QQTEQGNQQTEPNRQ
-98 PSREQRMEQREQPNE
+98 QREQQKQPTEPNKE
-113 QRQPNEEQKNG
+113 QQNGG
-124 EYRPERYKPKEQTEQ
+124 EYRPEQYKPKQQSEPTEQ
-139 PQQSA
+139 PE

-157 VLQILHEYKDGKTSV
+157 VLQILHEYKDGKTTV

-197 GKAKVDV
+197 GKAKVEV

-214 NKHADLMDSF
+214 NKHADFMDSF

-269 DGTAITSV
+269 DGTAITAV

-325 VKLQYPEI
+325 VKLQYPDI
-333 ADKIGGGKQGF
+333 AEKIGGGKQGF

-364 CYYKKLEMRPVLI
+364 CYYKKLEMRPVII
-377 NIDHQTVARH
+377 NIDPQTVATH
-387 LVPREILHM
+387 LTPREILHM
-396 AIIIGDQCVFCSEDY
+396 AIIIGDQCVFCSEDN

-425 YVFRRCFPVKDSPC
+425 YVFRKCFPVKDSPC
-439 GFSYLDIMKYPQ
+439 GFGYLDIMKYPQ

-458 QAIIKNTMM
+458 QAIMKNTMM

-489 DEEIVEVGS
+489 NEEIVEVGS

-511 TIPSIVETH
+511 TLPAIVETH

-584 IRQFYTEPRTFRV
+584 IRQFYTEPRTFRI

-662 APDNATPALVC
+662 APDNATSALVC

-717 GLIDP
+717 GLVDP
-722 NQIMMAQN
+722 NQVMMAQN
-730 ANNGVTRVSEEESAE
+730 ANNGVLGVSDEGTAE

-757 LDRAREKARS
+757 LDRARETARK

>member
-7 LRKAE
+7 AE
-12 TDKKNNP
+12 TDNKNNQ
-19 FGKNDA
+19 FGQKDA
-25 KDAKKDAKAEQNAPK
+25 KDAKRDAKAKKDARAEQNAPK
-40 ADKTPNRQQREQNGQ
+40 AEQTPNRQQMERNGQ
-55 QMEQNGQQ
+55 RSGSKQ
-63 MESQPKPREQR
+63 KPREQR
-74 KQTEPNQ
+74 KQTEPNR
-81 QQRNQ
+81 QRMNT
-86 QQTEQRRQPKEQ
+86 QQTETRRQQKEQ
-98 PSREQRMEQREQPNE
+98 PNREQQMEPRQPNE
-113 QRQPNEEQKNG
+113 QIG

-157 VLQILHEYKDGKTSV
+157 VLQVLREYKDGKTSV

-185 RHWNVIQGKTEA
+185 RHWNVIKGKTEA
-197 GKAKVDV
+197 GKAKVEV

-269 DGTAITSV
+269 DGTAITAV

-377 NIDHQTVARH
+377 NIDPQTVAKH

-396 AIIIGDQCVFCSEDY
+396 AIIIGDQCVFCSEDS

-616 QDITTPEGTRH
+616 QDITTPEGIRH

-662 APDNATPALVC
+662 APDNATSALVC

-730 ANNGVTRVSEEESAE
+730 ANNGATRVSEEGSAE

>member
-12 TDKKNNP
+12 TDKKNNQ
-19 FGKNDA
+19 FGQKDA
-25 KDAKKDAKAEQNAPK
+25 KDAKKDAKAEQKNQQTAQNDRKAEQNAPK
-40 ADKTPNRQQREQNGQ
+40 AEQTPNRQQREQNRQ
-55 QMEQNGQQ
+55 QRESQQ
-63 MESQPKPREQR
+63 RESQPKPREDR
-74 KQTEPNQ
+74 
-81 QQRNQ
+81 
-86 QQTEQRRQPKEQ
+86 QQTEQNRQQKEQ
-98 PSREQRMEQREQPNE
+98 TNREQQREQRQQ
-113 QRQPNEEQKNG
+113 NG

-157 VLQILHEYKDGKTSV
+157 VLQILHEYKDGKTTV

-197 GKAKVDV
+197 GKAKVEV

-214 NKHADLMDSF
+214 NKHADFMDSF

-269 DGTAITSV
+269 DGTAITAV

-325 VKLQYPEI
+325 VKLQYPDI
-333 ADKIGGGKQGF
+333 AEKIGGGKQGF

-377 NIDHQTVARH
+377 NIDPQTVAQH

-396 AIIIGDQCVFCSEDY
+396 AIIIGDQCVFCSEDN

-425 YVFRRCFPVKDSPC
+425 YVFRKCFPVKDSPC
-439 GFSYLDIMKYPQ
+439 GFGYLDIMKYPQ

-458 QAIIKNTMM
+458 QAIMKNTMM

-489 DEEIVEVGS
+489 NEEIVEVGS

-511 TIPSIVETH
+511 TLPAIVETH

-584 IRQFYTEPRTFRV
+584 IRQFYTEPRTFRI
-597 DDGTGRYEYMDYS
+597 DDGSGRYEYMDYS

-662 APDNATPALVC
+662 APDNATSALVC

-717 GLIDP
+717 GLVDP
-722 NQIMMAQN
+722 NQLMMAQN
-730 ANNGVTRVSEEESAE
+730 ANNGATGVSEEGSAE

-757 LDRAREKARS
+757 LDRARETARS

>member
-19 FGKNDA
+19 SGPKDA
-25 KDAKKDAKAEQNAPK
+25 KDAKKDAKAEQKNQQTAQNDRKAEQNAPK
-40 ADKTPNRQQREQNGQ
+40 AEQTPNRQ

-63 MESQPKPREQR
+63 RESQPKPREQR
-74 KQTEPNQ
+74 QHTEPNRQ
-81 QQRNQ
+81 QMNQ
-86 QQTEQRRQPKEQ
+86 QQTGPN
-98 PSREQRMEQREQPNE
+98 REQKMKQSRHPNE
-113 QRQPNEEQKNG
+113 QSG
-124 EYRPERYKPKEQTEQ
+124 EYRPERYRPKENKEQTEQ
-139 PQQSA
+139 QQRT

-185 RHWNVIQGKTEA
+185 RHWNVIHGKTEA

-204 GSAWAVNSIL
+204 GSAWAVNTIL

-269 DGTAITSV
+269 DGTAITAV

-333 ADKIGGGKQGF
+333 ADKIGGGRQGF

-377 NIDHQTVARH
+377 NIDPQTVAKH

-396 AIIIGDQCVFCSEDY
+396 AIIIGDQCVFCSEDS

-425 YVFRRCFPVKDSPC
+425 YVFRKCFPVKDSPC

-597 DDGTGRYEYMDYS
+597 DDGTGHYEYMDYS

-616 QDITTPEGTRH
+616 QDITTPEGIRH

-662 APDNATPALVC
+662 APDNATSALVC

-717 GLIDP
+717 GLIAP
-722 NQIMMAQN
+722 NQIMMTQN
-730 ANNGVTRVSEEESAE
+730 ANNGATGVSDEGSAE

>member
-12 TDKKNNP
+12 TDKKNNQ
-19 FGKNDA
+19 FGQKDA
-25 KDAKKDAKAEQNAPK
+25 KDAKKDAKAEQNATK
-40 ADKTPNRQQREQNGQ
+40 AEQTPNRQQRD
-55 QMEQNGQQ
+55 
-63 MESQPKPREQR
+63 SQPKPREQR
-74 KQTEPNQ
+74 QQREQQTAEQNQ
-81 QQRNQ
+81 QKPQ
-86 QQTEQRRQPKEQ
+86 QQTEQNRQ
-98 PSREQRMEQREQPNE
+98 QREQQKQPTEPNKK
-113 QRQPNEEQKNG
+113 QQNGG
-124 EYRPERYKPKEQTEQ
+124 EYRPEQYKPKQQTDQ
-139 PQQSA
+139 PNQPE

-157 VLQILHEYKDGKTSV
+157 VLQILHEYKDGKTTV

-197 GKAKVDV
+197 GKAKVEV

-214 NKHADLMDSF
+214 NKHADFMDSF

-269 DGTAITSV
+269 DGTAITAV

-325 VKLQYPEI
+325 VKLQYPDI
-333 ADKIGGGKQGF
+333 AEKIGGGKQGF

-364 CYYKKLEMRPVLI
+364 CYYKKLEMRPVII
-377 NIDHQTVARH
+377 NIDPQTVATH
-387 LVPREILHM
+387 LTPREILHM
-396 AIIIGDQCVFCSEDY
+396 AIIIGDQCVFCSEDN

-425 YVFRRCFPVKDSPC
+425 YVFRKCFPVKDSPC
-439 GFSYLDIMKYPQ
+439 GFGYLDIMKYPQ

-458 QAIIKNTMM
+458 QAIMKNTMM

-489 DEEIVEVGS
+489 NEEIVEVGS

-511 TIPSIVETH
+511 TLPAIVETH

-584 IRQFYTEPRTFRV
+584 IRQFYTEPRTFRI
-597 DDGTGRYEYMDYS
+597 DDGSGRYEYMDYS

-662 APDNATPALVC
+662 APDNATSALVC

-717 GLIDP
+717 GLVDP
-722 NQIMMAQN
+722 NQLMMAQN
-730 ANNGVTRVSEEESAE
+730 ANNGALGVSEEGSAE

-757 LDRAREKARS
+757 LDRARETARK

>member
-12 TDKKNNP
+12 TDKKNNQ
-19 FGKNDA
+19 FGQNEQ
-25 KDAKKDAKAEQNAPK
+25 KDTKAEQKNQQTAQNDRK
-40 ADKTPNRQQREQNGQ
+40 AEQTPNRQQRE
-55 QMEQNGQQ
+55 
-63 MESQPKPREQR
+63 SQPKQR
-74 KQTEPNQ
+74 
-81 QQRNQ
+81 
-86 QQTEQRRQPKEQ
+86 QQTEQ
-98 PSREQRMEQREQPNE
+98 SRQPNE
-113 QRQPNEEQKNG
+113 QREQQNG
-124 EYRPERYKPKEQTEQ
+124 EYRPERYKPKEQTE

-157 VLQILHEYKDGKTSV
+157 VLQILHEYKDGKTTV

-197 GKAKVDV
+197 GKAKVEV

-214 NKHADLMDSF
+214 NKHADFMDSF

-325 VKLQYPEI
+325 VKLQYPDI
-333 ADKIGGGKQGF
+333 ADRIGGGKQGF

-377 NIDHQTVARH
+377 NIDPQTVAQH

-396 AIIIGDQCVFCSEDY
+396 AIIIGDQCVFCSEDN

-425 YVFRRCFPVKDSPC
+425 YVFRKCFPVKDSPC
-439 GFSYLDIMKYPQ
+439 GFGYLDIMKYPQ

-458 QAIIKNTMM
+458 QAIMKNTMM

-489 DEEIVEVGS
+489 NEEIVEVGS

-511 TIPSIVETH
+511 TLPAIVETH

-584 IRQFYTEPRTFRV
+584 IRQFYTEPRTFRI
-597 DDGTGRYEYMDYS
+597 DDGSGRYEYMDYS

-662 APDNATPALVC
+662 APDNATSALVC

-717 GLIDP
+717 GLVDP
-722 NQIMMAQN
+722 NQVMMAQN
-730 ANNGVTRVSEEESAE
+730 ANNGATGVSEEGTAE